1 MFYRYSGNLLNHYN
15 NIRQLEELLM
25 IVISVELNLL
35 FGENGERL
43 QFNQF
48 ILKLVDFKLIIF

>member
-1 MFYRYSGNLLNHYN
+1 MFYRYSDSLLNHYN